1 MKHYNFLI
9 VGQGL
14 AGSLLTYQLI
24 KQNKSFL
31 VIDDNSK
38 LSSSKV
44 AAGMFCPVGGKRML
58 KTWLADNLIE
68 KLDKVYTELETFLNT
83 TFYYKQDIIQYFND
97 NELENF
103 KKVINIPKNDERS
116 IYIDLNKKTFKLNYH
131 SNKKEIK
138 LTICE
143 YLIKLLK
150 QITNDENKINGS
162 VLTCSKLILK
172 YTLIYFKYEDKD
184 SLTNIFNNFVNSD
197 IRKNINLEYII
208 EKELL
213 NHLLNEETD
222 ILDKHAFLENILYIL
237 PIDEGFNKTLIDLK
251 NYYSSILSKIDM
263 LKREEFP
270 EYGC

>member
-1 MKHYNFLI
+1 MEKTKEEKLKEELI
-9 VGQGL
+9 N
-14 AGSLLTYQLI
+14 LI
-24 KQNKSFL
+24 K
-31 VIDDNSK
+31 K
-38 LSSSKV
+38 L
-44 AAGMFCPVGGKRML
+44 
-58 KTWLADNLIE
+58 
-68 KLDKVYTELETFLNT
+68 
-83 TFYYKQDIIQYFND
+83 
-97 NELENF
+97 NE
-103 KKVINIPKNDERS
+103 
-116 IYIDLNKKTFKLNYH
+116 KTFKLGYH
-131 SNKKEIK
+131 NNKKEIK
-138 LTICE
+138 LNLYE
-143 YLIKLLK
+143 YLIKLLR
-150 QITNDENKINGS
+150 QQKINNED
-162 VLTCSKLILK
+162 SKLILK

>member
-1 MKHYNFLI
+1 MKIYYYDIRTTNSFNYVRFELYYHVNHDTTFDKQLKKT
-9 VGQGL
+9 GL
-14 AGSLLTYQLI
+14 YLMCYHHEYDKFNNKEI
-24 KQNKSFL
+24 KNMEQQQEK
-31 VIDDNSK
+31 IIE
-38 LSSSKV
+38 
-44 AAGMFCPVGGKRML
+44 L
-58 KTWLADNLIE
+58 KT
-68 KLDKVYTELETFLNT
+68 ELTS
-83 TFYYKQDIIQYFND
+83 IIK
-97 NELENF
+97 E
-103 KKVINIPKNDERS
+103 
-116 IYIDLNKKTFKLNYH
+116 LNKKTFKLNYH

-237 PIDEGFNKTLIDLK
+237 PIDEGFNKTLIDLE